1 MAKIAIGDGTI
12 GSGEV
17 FEELP
22 TVSTFYLHF
31 DNFLT
36 CCFLKLITIETIP
49 QIIGYDIEV
58 FDYFKEQY
66 VDTFTTENYPNMFAD
81 TTCANTT

>member
-1 MAKIAIGDGTI
+1 MYTTLLNLIQPYITKYYLGLTNPPVNMAKIAIGDGTI

-36 CCFLKLITIETIP
+36 CCFF
-49 QIIGYDIEV
+49 EV
-58 FDYFKEQY
+58 DH
-66 VDTFTTENYPNMFAD
+66 D
-81 TTCANTT
+81 